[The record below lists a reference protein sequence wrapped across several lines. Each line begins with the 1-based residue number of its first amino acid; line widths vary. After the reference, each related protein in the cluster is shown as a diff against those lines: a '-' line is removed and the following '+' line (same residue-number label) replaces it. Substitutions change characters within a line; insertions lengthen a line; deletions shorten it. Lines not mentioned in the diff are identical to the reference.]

1 MISFIV
7 IAQYIGCTVV
17 RGLELLPGEGE
28 RLAHSLLRTAP
39 RSNKRRVTITLT
51 PESVYISDMIHRVG
65 DGS

>member
-1 MISFIV
+1 M
-7 IAQYIGCTVV
+7 